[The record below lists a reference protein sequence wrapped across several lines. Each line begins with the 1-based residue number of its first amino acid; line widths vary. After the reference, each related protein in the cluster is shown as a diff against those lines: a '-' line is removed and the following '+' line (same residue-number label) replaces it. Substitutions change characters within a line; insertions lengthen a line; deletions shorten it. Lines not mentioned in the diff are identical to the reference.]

1 MTEKLLTDTPQG
13 FVDRLDALADDDLH
27 ALIAQARSLITAR
40 ETARRKKALTQIK
53 ALAKEHG
60 LVVSVAK
67 TRDRSRKAKP
77 SEAR

>member
-13 FVDRLDALADDDLH
+13 FADRLDTLADDDLH
-27 ALIAQARSLITAR
+27 ALIAKARSLITAR
-40 ETARRKKALTQIK
+40 ETARRKKALARIK

-67 TRDRSRKAKP
+67 TRGRSRKTA
-77 SEAR
+77 STEAR